1 MFLWDQI
8 FKYFHNTPQKNMVSS
23 VSKIRLYGIL
33 SKTCASFVSVAVIK
47 NTHYE

>member
-8 FKYFHNTPQKNMVSS
+8 FKYLHNTPHKNMVSS
-23 VSKIRLYGIL
+23 VSKIRQYGIRY
-33 SKTCASFVSVAVIK
+33 KNCASFVSVAVIK